1 MNNFKTYSHKI
12 NPKLIVIYIIESKFN
27 DLDKSE
33 QSKIGK
39 CVPDH
44 CICYTKVIKNQ
55 KISRSHVL
63 NVQKFACLFCPR
75 VYWVHQR
82 CIRPVYNLRGRE
94 S

>member
-12 NPKLIVIYIIESKFN
+12 NPKLIVIYKFN

-44 CICYTKVIKNQ
+44 CICYTKV
-55 KISRSHVL
+55 
-63 NVQKFACLFCPR
+63 
-75 VYWVHQR
+75 
-82 CIRPVYNLRGRE
+82 
-94 S
+94 